1 MPDGAVDTFSVRTE
15 DLADLAARVAD
26 VQAYLDGTRDLVD
39 DVSAALG
46 SDVVASALDHFV
58 SGWRDGRKQIST
70 EVGALSQ
77 MIGQAANVYADTD
90 NSLASSIPGG
100 GS

>member
-1 MPDGAVDTFSVRTE
+1 MPGAGVGTFTVSPD
-15 DLADLAARVAD
+15 DLVDLAARVAD
-26 VQAYLDGTRDLVD
+26 VQGYLDGTRDLVD

-46 SDVVASALDHFV
+46 SEVVASALDHFV

-77 MIGQAANVYADTD
+77 MIGQAASVYADTD
-90 NSLASSIPGG
+90 GSLAASIPGG

>member
-1 MPDGAVDTFSVRTE
+1 MPDAGVGTFTVRPD
-15 DLADLAARVAD
+15 DLIELAAQVAD

-39 DVSAALG
+39 DVSGALG
-46 SDVVASALDHFV
+46 SEVVASALDHFV

-77 MIGQAANVYADTD
+77 MMGQAANFYADTD